1 MYRGVRRPDHRPRR
15 THAIIRIVTD
25 SVASLP
31 ARLAEQLGIEVVS
44 LWVNDG
50 ESHMRDIDIDLDAFY
65 RRLADMAHLPTS
77 SQPSVDSLVEA
88 FTRGVADGSAVIG
101 VFISEKMSGTAQAA
115 RLAADMVRESIP
127 EAVIEIVDARSNS
140 MQEGF
145 VAVAAAKAALAGES
159 LEGCLSAARDT
170 IARSRYL
177 FTPASLEYLRRGGRI
192 GSASALLG
200 QLLQIR
206 PILTVEN
213 GETATFAK
221 VRTQARALSDM
232 ASTFAAD
239 VSAYGFSDAVVHYI
253 ADRAPAEEFARDT
266 IAAIAGREVEVVPV
280 SPVIG
285 LHVGPAVGLVYVTQ
299 NPLRP

>member
-1 MYRGVRRPDHRPRR
+1 MTAPATAHEGH
-15 THAIIRIVTD
+15 TIICIVTD

-31 ARLAEQLGIEVVS
+31 VRIAEQLGIEVVS
-44 LWVNDG
+44 LWVNDDD
-50 ESHMRDIDIDLDAFY
+50 SHMRDVDIDLGAFY

-77 SQPSVDSLVEA
+77 SQPSVDSLVQA
-88 FTRGVADGSAVIG
+88 FTRGVAGGSAVIG
-101 VFISEKMSGTAQAA
+101 VFISEKMSGTVQAA
-115 RLAADMVRESIP
+115 RLAADMVRESVP
-127 EAVIEIVDARSNS
+127 EAVIEIIDARSNS

-145 VAVAAAKAALAGES
+145 VAMAAARAAAAGES
-159 LEGCLSAARDT
+159 LEGCIKAARDT

-192 GSASALLG
+192 GGASALLG

-206 PILTVEN
+206 PILTVED

-221 VRTQARALSDM
+221 VRTQARALSEM
-232 ASTFAAD
+232 AATFASDIAEH
-239 VSAYGFSDAVVHYI
+239 GFSDAVVHYI
-253 ADRAPAEEFARDT
+253 ADRAPAEAFARDS

-299 NPLRP
+299 DPLRP